1 MQHHNQE
8 KDVFICQQCCKVF
21 CEVSL
26 VQSHGCEI
34 EENEQFQN
42 LFKNDVTSQ
51 EFAHSLLRAWV
62 TNTPVYNCFEIS
74 SPDYLRWMS
83 EQLIID

>member
-21 CEVSL
+21 SEVSQ
-26 VQSHGCEI
+26 VQNHGCEN

-42 LFKNDVTSQ
+42 LFKNDVTAQ
-51 EFAHSLLRAWV
+51 ELAHSLLRAWV
-62 TNTPVYNCFEIS
+62 TKSPVYNCLEIS
-74 SPDYLRWMS
+74 SPDCLRWMS